1 MTASSSAA
9 ASPKRRVP
17 PHSGSSSRLLKRMPT
32 ALPPVNSAL
41 PMNAASAVRSVP
53 SRTRRTLAGRSSRV
67 AGDTVPWRPGRAG
80 RQDRRMPLSPRR
92 ALASGCLA
100 TFAALALIP
109 CAAASAGEHVDIRR
123 TAGGVPHVEARSWSG
138 LGYGQGHTYAEDN
151 ACTLAEA
158 IVTVN
163 GERSRHFGPDAS
175 TQPSGSSPAVK
186 NLGSDFFWRHLKDTG
201 TVDRLLDPS
210 APNAPTAAARE
221 LVAGFA
227 KGYNRVLRDGV
238 DDPRC
243 RGKAWLR
250 PIESIDLWRHYH
262 RLALRAS
269 SGAFVTELVATVP
282 PAAGGPVAAGAAR
295 VPRPDAGWWT
305 DRLGDANGHRGSNA
319 IAVGR
324 DAAARGAGPGLLL
337 ANPHFPWRGEE
348 RFYQSH
354 ARLRGRLD
362 VQGVALHGLP
372 LPVIGH
378 NRDVAWT
385 HTVSPARRF
394 TPVQLALE
402 PGDPTAYRYA
412 GRLERMTPERVTV
425 EALGAGGKLEPRT
438 HTFWRTRFGLVANL
452 AGGALRWDD
461 KHAYALADANLSNLR
476 IIDTWL
482 DMAKAR
488 SVDGLRRAQERHQ
501 GIPWVHTVAAD
512 SRGVARYAD
521 QSVVPHVTKEKIAA
535 CLPPG
540 LPQAVFAAARIVT
553 LDGSRAECGWGEDPD
568 AIEPGLFGPRS
579 LPALERTDFVQNSND
594 SHWLS
599 NPAAPLTGFSPIVGP
614 EGTEQGLRTRL
625 GNDSIARRLAGTDG
639 LGAAGFTVERL
650 QRMLL
655 ANRSLAAELVLDD
668 LVALCEA
675 NPQITLA
682 DGRVVD
688 VAAAC
693 PALAGY
699 DRTGDLGARGGWLF
713 TEWFNRAAGR
723 TIPAGFWADRFDP
736 ARPLTSPTELNLASP
751 RNVASLG
758 EAVQALRDRG
768 VALDAPFGAVQFGP
782 AGIPIHGCSA
792 GCYQAIYGA
801 TAPEAQAARYG
812 EVTDG
817 SSFIMSVEL
826 GRRGPRGE
834 AILTYSQSEDPTS
847 RHFADQTKRF
857 AAKRFLPLR
866 FRARDIHADPQL
878 KVERLVVEG

>member
-1 MTASSSAA
+1 MPRSPHRQLVLACLAALTALILVPAA
-9 ASPKRRVP
+9 A
-17 PHSGSSSRLLKRMPT
+17 G
-32 ALPPVNSAL
+32 
-41 PMNAASAVRSVP
+41 
-53 SRTRRTLAGRSSRV
+53 
-67 AGDTVPWRPGRAG
+67 
-80 RQDRRMPLSPRR
+80 
-92 ALASGCLA
+92 
-100 TFAALALIP
+100 
-109 CAAASAGEHVDIRR
+109 AGERVEIRR
-123 TAGGVPHVEARSWSG
+123 TTGGVPHVEAHSYG
-138 LGYGQGHTYAEDN
+138 GVGYGQGYAYAQDN
-151 ACTLAEA
+151 ACTLAES
-158 IVTVN
+158 IVTVD
-163 GERSRHFGPDAS
+163 GERSRHFGPEKS
-175 TQPSGSSPAVK
+175 TMPSGSSPAVN
-186 NLGSDFFWRHLKDTG
+186 NLTSDFFWQGLKDAG
-201 TVDRLLDPS
+201 TVERLLDPQT
-210 APNAPTAAARE
+210 PNAPSAAARE
-221 LVAGFA
+221 LVGGFA
-227 KGYNRVLRDGV
+227 RGYNRVLREGV
-238 DDPRC
+238 RDPRC
-243 RGKAWLR
+243 RGADWLR
-250 PIESIDLWRHYH
+250 PIAELDLWRHYH

-269 SGAFVTELVATVP
+269 SGAFVSELVAAAP
-282 PAAGGPVAAGAAR
+282 PAAASSSAYSAYSAYAASRRAE
-295 VPRPDAGWWT
+295 PDPDWWT

-319 IAVGR
+319 IAAGR
-324 DAAARGAGPGLLL
+324 DAAGRGAGPGLLL

-354 ARLRGRLD
+354 ARVPGKLD

-394 TPVQLALE
+394 TPVQLKLE
-402 PGDPTAYRYA
+402 PGDPTAYRYE

-425 EALGAGGKLEPRT
+425 QARSAGGALEPRS

-452 AGGALRWDD
+452 AGGALRWDTS
-461 KHAYALADANLSNLR
+461 HAYALADANLSNLR

-482 DMAKAR
+482 DMARAR

-501 GIPWVHTVAAD
+501 GIPWVHTIATD

-521 QSVVPHVTKEKIAA
+521 HSVVPHVTKEKIAA

-540 LPQAVFAAARIVT
+540 LPQAVFAAARVVT
-553 LDGSRAECGWGEDPD
+553 LDGSRAECGWGKDPD
-568 AIEPGLFGPRS
+568 AIEPGLFGPQS

-639 LGAAGFTVERL
+639 LGAPGFTVERL
-650 QRMLL
+650 RRMLL
-655 ANRSLAAELVLDD
+655 ANRSLAAELVLDE

-688 VAAAC
+688 VAEAC
-693 PALAGY
+693 PALRDY
-699 DRTGDLGARGGWLF
+699 DRTGELGARGGWLF

-723 TIPAGFWADRFDP
+723 TIPPGFWADRFDP
-736 ARPLTSPTELNLASP
+736 ARPLTTPAELNLASP
-751 RNVASLG
+751 RNLASLG

-768 VALDAPFGAVQFGP
+768 VALDAPFGAVQVGP
-782 AGIPIHGCSA
+782 TGIPIHGCSA
-792 GCYQAIYGA
+792 GCYQAIYGS
-801 TAPEAQAARYG
+801 TAPEAQATRYG

-817 SSFIMSVEL
+817 STFIMSVEL

-847 RHFADQTKRF
+847 RHFSDQTRRF

-866 FRARDIHADPQL
+866 FRARDIRADPQL
-878 KVERLVVEG
+878 EVERLAVEG